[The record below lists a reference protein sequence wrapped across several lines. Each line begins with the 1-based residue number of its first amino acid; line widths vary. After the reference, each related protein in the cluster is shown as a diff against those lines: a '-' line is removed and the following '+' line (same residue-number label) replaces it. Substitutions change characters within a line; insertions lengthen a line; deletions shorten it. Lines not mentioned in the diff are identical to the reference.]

1 MCQLTAQVMV
11 AHMLPELKA
20 PMLHTCRYCVTATGS
35 IVLVCFGGGLVAC
48 DLPVF
53 QPVQA
58 NAVNDAFRSLRGLPL
73 FETATGLVIFQNIH
87 FLVQSGE
94 IDLALITD
102 PKTGRVSDELMC
114 LHLKT
119 TYKQL
124 VLDKCSPG
132 FADAS
137 PENVLACSQMAQN
150 FLNWGKRPWK

>member
-1 MCQLTAQVMV
+1 M
-11 AHMLPELKA
+11 ED
-20 PMLHTCRYCVTATGS
+20 S
-35 IVLVCFGGGLVAC
+35 C
-48 DLPVF
+48 DLPFF

-73 FETATGLVIFQNIH
+73 FETATGLGIFQNIH

-102 PKTGRVSDELMC
+102 PKTGRISDELMC
-114 LHLKT
+114 VHLKT

-132 FADAS
+132 FAAKYVS
-137 PENVLACSQMAQN
+137 PENVLACSQMAHN
-150 FLNWGKRPWK
+150 FLNWEKRPWK

>member
-11 AHMLPELKA
+11 AHMLFELKA
-20 PMLHTCRYCVTATGS
+20 PMLQTCRSCVTGS
-35 IVLVCFGGGLVAC
+35 IVLACFGGGLC
-48 DLPVF
+48 DLPFF

-137 PENVLACSQMAQN
+137 PENVLACSQMD